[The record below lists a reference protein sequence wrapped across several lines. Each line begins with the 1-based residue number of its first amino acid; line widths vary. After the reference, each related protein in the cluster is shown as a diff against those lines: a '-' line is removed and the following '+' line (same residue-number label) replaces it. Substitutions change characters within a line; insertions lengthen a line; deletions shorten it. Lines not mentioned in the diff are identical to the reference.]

1 MKFRMKPAPFQ
12 RNEKRST
19 KGIMVELTCVLAA
32 VWIVAIVMNFINLGS
47 EFGVKTILMG
57 VIAIASAFVVD
68 AITALVT
75 KKNVWKYFAGSYSY
89 VTALVFV
96 LTLPVT
102 VSYYA
107 VIIGMIMAVF
117 FGKIIFGGF
126 GYNPVNP
133 AGLGRIVV
141 ALSFSLAISGV
152 PGLSDGSTG
161 ATITSYIN
169 WGNGTLPEGFD
180 LWLLFLG
187 NYTGAIGE
195 TSTLALV
202 VAGAYLCIRKIA
214 DYRLMLGY
222 VLSAF
227 IITFFM
233 GLSFG
238 VANPLTYGLTH
249 ILVGG
254 LAYGAVFMVTD
265 PVTTPTSQMGKLIY
279 AIGAATLTI
288 LIRVSGSLPE
298 GVVFS
303 IVFMNLLTPVIDGLV
318 KGKTTDNVAKRW
330 GVIAI
335 ILVVAIGIN
344 IGVAFLGGVI

>member
-12 RNEKRST
+12 RNMRRST
-19 KGIMVELTCVLAA
+19 RGIMIELTCVLAA
-32 VWIVAIVMNFINLGS
+32 IFVVAVVMNFVNLGADY
-47 EFGVKTILMG
+47 GLRTILMG
-57 VIAIASAFVVD
+57 VIAVATAFVVD
-68 AITALVT
+68 AITALII
-75 KKNVWKYFAGSYSY
+75 KKNVWQYFAGSYSY

-107 VIIGMIMAVF
+107 IIVGMVMAIV
-117 FGKIIFGGF
+117 FGKIVFGGF

-161 ATITSYIN
+161 ATVTSYIN
-169 WGNGTLPEGFD
+169 WANGELPNGFS
-180 LWLLFLG
+180 LTRLFLG

-195 TSTLALV
+195 TSFLALLI
-202 VAGAYLCIRKIA
+202 AGIYLCVRKIA

-222 VLSAF
+222 VLGAF

-233 GLSFG
+233 GLAFG
-238 VANPLTYGLTH
+238 VNPLTYALTH
-249 ILVGG
+249 IMVGG

-265 PVTTPTSQMGKLIY
+265 PVTTPTSQMGKIIY
-279 AIGAATLTI
+279 ALGAATLTI

-318 KGKTTDNVAKRW
+318 KGKSTDNVAKRW
-330 GVIAI
+330 GIIAI
-335 ILVVAIGIN
+335 ILIVAIGIN

>member
-12 RNEKRST
+12 RNPKRST
-19 KGIMVELTCVLAA
+19 RGIMIELTCVLAA
-32 VWIVAIVMNFINLGS
+32 IFVVAVVMNFVNLGA
-47 EFGVKTILMG
+47 EHGLKTILMG
-57 VIAIASAFVVD
+57 VIAVAVAFAVD
-68 AITALVT
+68 AITALII
-75 KKNVWKYFAGSYSY
+75 KKNVWQYFAGSYSY

-107 VIIGMIMAVF
+107 VIVGMVMAIV

-141 ALSFSLAISGV
+141 ALSFSLAITGI

-161 ATITSYIN
+161 ATVTSYIN
-169 WGNGTLPEGFD
+169 WANGELPNGFTLTR
-180 LWLLFLG
+180 LFLG

-195 TSTLALV
+195 TSFLALLI
-202 VAGAYLCIRKIA
+202 AGIYLCVRKIA
-214 DYRLMLGY
+214 DYRLMVGY
-222 VLSAF
+222 AGGAF

-233 GLSFG
+233 GLAFG
-238 VANPLTYGLTH
+238 VSNPLTYALTH
-249 ILVGG
+249 IMVGG
-254 LAYGAVFMVTD
+254 LAFGAVFMVTD
-265 PVTTPTSQMGKLIY
+265 PVTTPTSQMGKIIY
-279 AIGAATLTI
+279 ALGAATLTI
-288 LIRVSGSLPE
+288 LIRVCGSLPE

-303 IVFMNLLTPVIDGLV
+303 IVFMNLLTPVIDGLI
-318 KGKTTDNVAKRW
+318 KGKSTDNVAKRW